1 MVSLTGAPDRFG
13 GSIGSAAAAMQ
24 GAEKVPRVV
33 GGVERQAA

>member
-1 MVSLTGAPDRFG
+1 MVAMTGAPDAVG
-13 GSIGSAAAAMQ
+13 GSIGSAAAAVQ